1 MKQEMT
7 SIIKKD
13 LRRMVSTRR
22 MFFTLLIVPL
32 VLTVFV
38 PSAFILIQ
46 HFVPQEQGDFQ
57 KLLELLPSAE
67 QGSSLPES
75 MARLLVNYLLPL
87 FFLIIP
93 IMSSTIM
100 SASSFVGEKEKQ
112 TLETLLYCPLSL
124 TEIFQAKVAA
134 SFLLS
139 MAVSGISFCIML
151 AVLEAEIYLTAGIL
165 LLPGLQWLAVMLLL
179 SPSFSLIAITLI
191 VRVSAKAQ
199 SAEDAQQGAVFL
211 LLPVLLLLVNQL
223 GGVLLINTWVLLGL
237 GVVCSFAAIVLLKRA
252 AGNFNYE
259 MLSTFL

>member
-13 LRRMVSTRR
+13 LQRIVSIKRMLIA
-22 MFFTLLIVPL
+22 LLVVPL
-32 VLTVFV
+32 VLTVV
-38 PSAFILIQ
+38 IPSVFLLVQ
-46 HFVPQEQGDFQ
+46 HWMPQEQKEFQ
-57 KLLELLPSAE
+57 NMLELLPTAE
-67 QGSSLPES
+67 LGSTQQESLTG
-75 MARLLVNYLLPL
+75 LLINYILPL

-93 IMSSTIM
+93 IMASTIM

-112 TLETLLYCPLSL
+112 TLETLLYGPLSL

-139 MAVSGISFCIML
+139 MAVSFLSFFIML
-151 AVLEAEIYLTAGIL
+151 TVMEAEIYLTAGTF
-165 LLPGLQWLAVMLLL
+165 LLPGPQWLVVMLLL

-191 VRVSAKAQ
+191 VRISAKAQ

-211 LLPVLLLLVNQL
+211 LLPILLLIVSQF
-223 GGVLLINTWVLLGL
+223 GGVLLINTWVLLGM
-237 GVVCSFAAIVLLKRA
+237 GVVCGLAAMILLRQA

-259 MLSTFL
+259 MLNTFF

>member
-1 MKQEMT
+1 MKQAMT

-38 PSAFILIQ
+38 PSTFILIQ

>member
-22 MFFTLLIVPL
+22 MLFTLLIVPF

-38 PSAFILIQ
+38 PSAFLLVQ
-46 HFVPQEQGDFQ
+46 HFVPQEQEEFQ
-57 KLLELLPSAE
+57 KLLELLPAAE
-67 QGSSLPES
+67 QGSSQQEGLTG
-75 MARLLVNYLLPL
+75 LLINYLLPL

-93 IMSSTIM
+93 IMASTIM

-151 AVLEAEIYLTAGIL
+151 IVLEAEIFLTGGNF
-165 LLPGLQWLAVMLLL
+165 LLPGPQWLVVMLLL

-199 SAEDAQQGAVFL
+199 SAEDAQQGAAFL
-211 LLPVLLLLVNQL
+211 LLPVLLLLVNQI
-223 GGVLLINTWVLLGL
+223 GGFLLISTWVLLGL
-237 GVVCSFAAIVLLKRA
+237 GIVCGFAAVVMLKRA
-252 AGNFNYE
+252 AASFHYE
-259 MLSTFL
+259 MLNTFL

>member
-22 MFFTLLIVPL
+22 MLFTLLIVPV

-38 PSAFILIQ
+38 PSAFLLVQ
-46 HFVPQEQGDFQ
+46 HFVPQEQEEFQ
-57 KLLELLPSAE
+57 KLLELLPAAE
-67 QGSSLPES
+67 QGSSQQEGLTG
-75 MARLLVNYLLPL
+75 LLINYLMPL

-93 IMSSTIM
+93 IMASTIM

-151 AVLEAEIYLTAGIL
+151 LVLEVEILLTGGNF
-165 LLPGLQWLAVMLLL
+165 LLPGPQWLVVMLLL

-211 LLPVLLLLVNQL
+211 LLPVLLLLVNQI
-223 GGVLLINTWVLLGL
+223 GGFLLISTWVLLGL
-237 GVVCSFAAIVLLKRA
+237 GIVCGFAAVIMLKYA
-252 AGNFNYE
+252 AASFHYE
-259 MLSTFL
+259 MLNTFL

>member
-1 MKQEMT
+1 MKQAMT

-57 KLLELLPSAE
+57 KLLPSAE